1 MRLFDASPSDDI
13 VAARIWWRCDRD
25 EDVDGPLPDDPLA
38 WDHLRHLRETG
49 RMVIAATD
57 DGEPMGFGGIV
68 VRSGVTR
75 LADLF
80 IDPDQQG
87 RGVGKAILGELL
99 HAAEVMTTSASS
111 DPRALPLYAR
121 AGMRPLWPYHF
132 LLGDPRAVEPPSS
145 VQVEAADSDELVEI
159 DRIATGFDRATDHEY
174 YEVGCRAQPLRIV
187 SGREGIGFAYL
198 EPPQPWAP
206 DRWILLTLATIPGVE
221 SGDALRAALAFAG
234 AQGADRLFAAVGG
247 PNPVLASLLE
257 DGFIIPEQDIF
268 MASHP
273 DLVDPL
279 RHHPHPGF
287 G

>member
-1 MRLFDASPSDDI
+1 MKLHDASPGDDE

-25 EDVDGPLPDDPLA
+25 PDEPFPDDPLA

-49 RMVIAATD
+49 RMVMASI
-57 DGEPMGFGGIV
+57 DGRPAGFGGIV

-80 IDPDQQG
+80 VDPDHQG
-87 RGVGKAILGELL
+87 RGVGKALLAELL
-99 HAAEVMTTSASS
+99 DGASVMTTSAST
-111 DPRALPLYAR
+111 DPRALPLYVR

-132 LLGDPRAVEPPSS
+132 LFGDPRSVAPPSS
-145 VQVEAADSDELVEI
+145 VTIEAADSDELVDI
-159 DRIATGFDRATDHEY
+159 DRAATGFDRATDHEY

-187 SGREGIGFAYL
+187 SEGRAIGFTYL

-206 DRWILLTLATIPGVE
+206 NRWILLTLAVVPGHE
-221 SGDALRAALAFAG
+221 SGDALRAALAYAG
-234 AQGADRLFAAVGG
+234 AQGASALFTAVPG
-247 PNPVLASLLE
+247 PNPVLASLLD
-257 DGFIIPEQDIF
+257 DGFVIPEQDIF
-268 MASHP
+268 MATSP

-279 RHHPHPGF
+279 RHHYHPGF